1 MAEEKL
7 AKRFFRQKEQ
17 QEVDNDLLGRATME
31 LVADWFRVPSIDRGN
46 ELLGP
51 HLTADRSSISALCN
65 TLQRRCSRFRLFLF
79 CRHPTRVR
87 IAQ

>member
-51 HLTADRSSISALCN
+51 H
-65 TLQRRCSRFRLFLF
+65 
-79 CRHPTRVR
+79 
-87 IAQ
+87 